1 MSYGQDSPETKAT
14 PATVIGGIVGVI
26 VALAVVLAII
36 AGIWVGTKTISRGQ
50 KRADANN
57 AVKISTIEIRN
68 QAQRVEIAKQK
79 AEIRLQDA
87 IGVKS
92 AQDEIAKTLTPLYV
106 QFEMVEALKAI
117 AASGSNNSVVFI
129 PAGANGIPLV
139 YDAAG
144 AAKVGQ
150 AQEGE

>member
-1 MSYGQDSPETKAT
+1 MT
-14 PATVIGGIVGVI
+14 PKDGILA
-26 VALAVVLAII
+26 ALAVVAALAVLLGIL
-36 AGIWVGTKTISRGQ
+36 AGIWVGAKTIGRAQ

-57 AVKISTIEIRN
+57 NVKISTIEIKN
-68 QAQRVEIAKQK
+68 QEQRVQIAKQK

-144 AAKVGQ
+144 ATKVGSG
-150 AQEGE
+150 EGK

>member
-1 MSYGQDSPETKAT
+1 MT
-14 PATVIGGIVGVI
+14 PKDGILA
-26 VALAVVLAII
+26 ALAVVAALAVLLGILS
-36 AGIWVGTKTISRGQ
+36 GIWVGAKTISRAQ

-57 AVKISTIEIRN
+57 NVKISAIEIKN
-68 QAQRVEIAKQK
+68 QEQRVQIAKQK

-144 AAKVGQ
+144 ATKVGSG
-150 AQEGE
+150 EGK